1 MAQSKITFTL
11 NRLVGS
17 LNRAADRLLRQNY
30 GMTYSQFLF
39 VVSLRDSGAVSSGV
53 LADRL
58 GVSAAAVSKRT
69 QWFVERG
76 LVVAKP
82 LATDARSVSL
92 ALTETGRALADDTS
106 QFLEKQF
113 RATFRGI
120 SSVDLD
126 ELNRTLLLVEAY
138 LTSSSSSNREAA

>member
-92 ALTETGRALADDTS
+92 ALTETGRTLADDTS